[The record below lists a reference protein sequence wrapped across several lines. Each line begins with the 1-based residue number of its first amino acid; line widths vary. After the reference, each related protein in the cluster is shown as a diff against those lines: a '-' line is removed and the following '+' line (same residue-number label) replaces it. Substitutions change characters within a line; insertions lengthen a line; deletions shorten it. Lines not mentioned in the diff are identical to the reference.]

1 MELRPIQAGGH
12 LNAMLFQKKI
22 QKRNKLVQLICGTFF
37 PVVSQHDIGSVM
49 AVFFP
54 YFSIIELATFSEN
67 QNVFFLTRTSYTIFV
82 FVSAF

>member
-37 PVVSQHDIGSVM
+37 PVVSQHDIVSVM

-54 YFSIIELATFSEN
+54 YLPFQISLHR
-67 QNVFFLTRTSYTIFV
+67 VLRKMRLLPRLTHDS
-82 FVSAF
+82 